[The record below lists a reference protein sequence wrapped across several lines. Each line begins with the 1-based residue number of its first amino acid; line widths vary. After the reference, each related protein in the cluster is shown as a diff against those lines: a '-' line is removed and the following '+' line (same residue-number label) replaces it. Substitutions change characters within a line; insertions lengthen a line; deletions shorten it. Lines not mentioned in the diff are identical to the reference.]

1 MNGTTYKFLYST
13 NPGLNM
19 YACGL
24 LRDAGADLESP
35 PIKVVGEM
43 ARLFMDKVFTSGCK
57 I

>member
-1 MNGTTYKFLYST
+1 MHVAYLGT
-13 NPGLNM
+13 
-19 YACGL
+19 
-24 LRDAGADLESP
+24 RGADLESP